1 MASRICASIGVSHA
15 WRVARYRE
23 GQFLYGTGPSCPPSP
38 ILSIEDFVH
47 FLRRPCDNRS
57 IPTHTHG
64 PIHYFGMCPQQADQS
79 IGRIVVFNIEAEIAK
94 GSRVNEILWLALEQV
109 EKPPQRL
116 FAGRGLQIFDDVE
129 LDVAV
134 AENLQRTV

>member
-1 MASRICASIGVSHA
+1 
-15 WRVARYRE
+15 
-23 GQFLYGTGPSCPPSP
+23 
-38 ILSIEDFVH
+38 
-47 FLRRPCDNRS
+47 
-57 IPTHTHG
+57 
-64 PIHYFGMCPQQADQS
+64 MCPQQADQS
-79 IGRIVVFNIEAEIAK
+79 IGRIAIFNIEAEVAK

-109 EKPPQRL
+109 EKSPQRL